1 MPGPPRQLTGLLLD
15 WSRGDE
21 AAFQK
26 LMPMVYRE
34 MRKLARRYLR
44 DEHLAGTMQTT
55 GLVHEAYCKM
65 VDQDHVEWQGRAHF
79 FRAAAVAMRRILVDH
94 ARARAAEKR
103 DFGQQVTLT
112 EASGL
117 REREPGETEQNLDV
131 VALDKAL
138 ATLAQLDE
146 RKASIVELR
155 YFAGLSIETTGEI
168 LGISPGTVKRE
179 WGLARLWLFN
189 ELNEAKIVDPQR

>member
-1 MPGPPRQLTGLLLD
+1 MTGLLLD

-55 GLVHEAYCKM
+55 ALVHEAYCKM

-117 REREPGETEQNLDV
+117 REREPGESDQNLDV

-155 YFAGLSIETTGEI
+155 YFAGLSVERTGEV

-189 ELNEAKIVDPQR
+189 QLNEKAS

>member
-1 MPGPPRQLTGLLLD
+1 MPGPPKQLTGLLLD
-15 WSRGDE
+15 WSRGDQV
-21 AAFQK
+21 AFQK
-26 LMPMVYRE
+26 LMPIVYRE
-34 MRKLARRYLR
+34 MRKLARKYLR

-65 VDQDHVEWQGRAHF
+65 VDQDHVKWQGRAHF

-112 EASGL
+112 EA
-117 REREPGETEQNLDV
+117 PGESAERDRELDV

-138 ATLAQLDE
+138 AKLAQLDE

-155 YFAGLSIETTGEI
+155 YFAGLSVEMTGEV

-179 WGLARLWLFN
+179 WGLARLWLFDQLSD
-189 ELNEAKIVDPQR
+189 EPGVLDRQR

>member
-112 EASGL
+112 DASGL

-189 ELNEAKIVDPQR
+189 ELNKTASDPQS

>member
-1 MPGPPRQLTGLLLD
+1 MPGPPPQLTGLLLD

-26 LMPMVYRE
+26 LMPIVYRE
-34 MRKLARRYLR
+34 MRQLARKYLR
-44 DEHLAGTMQTT
+44 DERLAGTMQTT

-79 FRAAAVAMRRILVDH
+79 FRTAAVAMRRILVDH

-112 EASGL
+112 DAAGAG
-117 REREPGETEQNLDV
+117 EPEEKDQNVDIL
-131 VALDKAL
+131 ALDKAL
-138 ATLAQLDE
+138 AMLARLDE

-155 YFAGLSIETTGEI
+155 YFAGLSVETTGEI

-179 WGLARLWLFN
+179 WGLARMWLFN
-189 ELNEAKIVDPQR
+189 QLHEALDREG

>member
-1 MPGPPRQLTGLLLD
+1 MPGPPPQLTGLLLD
-15 WSRGDE
+15 WSRGDQV
-21 AAFQK
+21 AFQK
-26 LMPMVYRE
+26 LMPIVYRE
-34 MRKLARRYLR
+34 MRKLARKYLR

-112 EASGL
+112 ETPEEESEERD
-117 REREPGETEQNLDV
+117 RELDV

-138 ATLAQLDE
+138 AKLAELDE

-155 YFAGLSIETTGEI
+155 YFAGLSVEMTGEI

-179 WGLARLWLFN
+179 WGLAKLWLFN
-189 ELNEAKIVDPQR
+189 QLSEPASPKS

>member
-189 ELNEAKIVDPQR
+189 ELNKTASDPQS

>member
-1 MPGPPRQLTGLLLD
+1 LTGLLLD

-21 AAFQK
+21 VAFKK
-26 LMPMVYRE
+26 LMPLVYRE

-44 DEHLAGTMQTT
+44 DEPRGGTLQTT
-55 GLVHEAYCKM
+55 GLVHEAYVKM
-65 VDQDHVEWQGRAHF
+65 VDQDHVQWQGRAHF
-79 FRAAAVAMRRILVDH
+79 FRAAAMAMRRILVDH

-103 DFGQQVTLT
+103 DFGEQVTLT
-112 EASGL
+112 EASG
-117 REREPGETEQNLDV
+117 ESDQSGGAQNLDV

-138 ATLAQLDE
+138 ATLARLDE

-155 YFAGLSIETTGEI
+155 YFAGLSVEMTGEI
-168 LGISPGTVKRE
+168 LGISEVTVRRE

-189 ELNEAKIVDPQR
+189 ELSEIVS

>member
-15 WSRGDE
+15 WSRGDA

-26 LMPMVYRE
+26 LMPIVYRE
-34 MRKLARRYLR
+34 MRRLARRYLR
-44 DEHLAGTMQTT
+44 DERVAGTMQTT
-55 GLVHEAYCKM
+55 GLVHEAYCRM

-79 FRAAAVAMRRILVDH
+79 FRAAAQAMRRILVDH
-94 ARARAAEKR
+94 ARKRAAEKR

-112 EASGL
+112 AASGESESG
-117 REREPGETEQNLDV
+117 ERDQNLDV

-138 ATLAQLDE
+138 ATLAGLDE

-155 YFAGLSIETTGEI
+155 YFAGLSVQMTAEV

-189 ELNEAKIVDPQR
+189 QLNETAS

>member
-15 WSRGDE
+15 WRRGDE
-21 AAFQK
+21 AAFHK
-26 LMPMVYRE
+26 LMPIVYRE
-34 MRKLARRYLR
+34 MRKRARRYLR
-44 DEHLAGTMQTT
+44 DEHLAGTMQPT

-117 REREPGETEQNLDV
+117 REPEERDQNLDV
-131 VALDKAL
+131 AALDKAL
-138 ATLAQLDE
+138 VTLASLDE

-155 YFAGLSIETTGEI
+155 YFAGLSIETTGEV

-179 WGLARLWLFN
+179 WGLAKLWLFN

>member
-1 MPGPPRQLTGLLLD
+1 MPGPPRQLTALLLD

-189 ELNEAKIVDPQR
+189 ELNKTASDPQS

>member
-112 EASGL
+112 KTSGL
-117 REREPGETEQNLDV
+117 REPEERDQNLDV
-131 VALDKAL
+131 AALDKAL
-138 ATLAQLDE
+138 VTLASLDE

-155 YFAGLSIETTGEI
+155 YFAGLSIETTGEV

>member
-65 VDQDHVEWQGRAHF
+65 VDQDHVQWQGRAHF

-117 REREPGETEQNLDV
+117 REREPGESDQNIDV

-155 YFAGLSIETTGEI
+155 YFAGLSVEMTGEV

-189 ELNEAKIVDPQR
+189 QLNEKASDPQS